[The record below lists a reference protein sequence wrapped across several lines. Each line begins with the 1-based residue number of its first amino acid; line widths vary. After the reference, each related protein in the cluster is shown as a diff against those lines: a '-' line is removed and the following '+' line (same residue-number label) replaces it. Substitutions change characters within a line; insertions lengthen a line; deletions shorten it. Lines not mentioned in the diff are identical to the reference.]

1 MQAAA
6 NGGLY
11 FLFALATVASS
22 GHSPPGKLRRDTCEY
37 FLVHYGTPPPHS
49 HPLLAKNKANFKQ
62 LWAVSAGL
70 TKPPYRQGTVRSTYI
85 TAQ

>member
-1 MQAAA
+1 MDGRFRRTLFFFIFGLINRGFTMQAT

-37 FLVHYGTPPPHS
+37 FLVLFGTPPPHS
-49 HPLLAKNKANFKQ
+49 HPLLAKN
-62 LWAVSAGL
+62 
-70 TKPPYRQGTVRSTYI
+70 
-85 TAQ
+85 